1 MSTLPANLDEALR
14 RAEAGERLANG
25 EIATIAGTAD
35 VLSLGMIA
43 DAVRRHLHD
52 ERVTYLRVAPY
63 TLDAPVDTVPAE
75 AREVRLS
82 GAAPDRRTLLAAV
95 ERARAAAGDRV
106 VSGLSW
112 TDVVRIAADAGGA
125 PGPFLKE
132 LRSAGLEAIA
142 AVPIDDEDA
151 AVAAIDAL
159 LEAGF
164 SQLRITFGEA
174 SSDRLAV
181 ALRAAALQDR
191 FGAIRALNPLPP
203 HLRSSGPSTGFD
215 DVKTVALSRIAA
227 PNIMTIQVDWQRYGP
242 KLAQVALT
250 FGADDL
256 DSVPAVDE
264 STHGP
269 RRALIA
275 EVRRNIEAASFVP
288 AERDGR
294 FNRVE

>member
-1 MSTLPANLDEALR
+1 VE
-14 RAEAGERLANG
+14 
-25 EIATIAGTAD
+25 
-35 VLSLGMIA
+35 
-43 DAVRRHLHD
+43 H
-52 ERVTYLRVAPY
+52 
-63 TLDAPVDTVPAE
+63 VPAE

-82 GAAPDRRTLLAAV
+82 GAAADRRTVVTAV

-112 TDVVRIAADAGGA
+112 TDVLRIAHGDGVA
-125 PGPFLKE
+125 PERLLRE
-132 LRSAGLEAIA
+132 LRSAGLEAMG
-142 AVPIDDEDA
+142 AVPIDDEEA
-151 AVAAIDAL
+151 ATAAIDAL
-159 LEAGF
+159 LQAGF
-164 SQLRITFGEA
+164 SQLRLTFGDA
-174 SSDRLAV
+174 PRDRVAV
-181 ALRAAALQDR
+181 ALGAAALQDR
-191 FGAIRALNPLPP
+191 FGAIRALSPLSPAAA
-203 HLRSSGPSTGFD
+203 GFEPSTGFE
-215 DVKTVALSRIAA
+215 DVKTVALARIAA

-269 RRALIA
+269 RRSLIA